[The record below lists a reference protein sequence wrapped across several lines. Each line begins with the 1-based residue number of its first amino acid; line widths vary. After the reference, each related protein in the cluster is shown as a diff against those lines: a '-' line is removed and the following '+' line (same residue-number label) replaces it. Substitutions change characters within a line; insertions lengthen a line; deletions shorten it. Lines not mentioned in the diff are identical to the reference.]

1 MMYRYLGPLS
11 GVTLNDVEGPALEVR
26 RHGDGAP
33 DAFAESFILFPGAEL
48 QLPTG
53 HPYVEALEAQG
64 WLIPVE
70 MPRLKTATKPA
81 KSANAAPKPAE
92 AAQ

>member
-11 GVTLNDVEGPALEVR
+11 SVTLNDVEGPVLEVR
-26 RHGDGAP
+26 RNGDGPP
-33 DAFAESFILFPGAEL
+33 DVFAGSFILFPGADL
-48 QLPTG
+48 QLPAG
-53 HPYVEALEAQG
+53 HPYVETLLAQR
-64 WLIPVE
+64 WLIPIE
-70 MPRLKTATKPA
+70 MPRLKAAAKPA